1 MSTSAAEY
9 AQQVLALLRN
19 RGFSDYEIRKG
30 LLEMDKEAK
39 EAKND

>member
-1 MSTSAAEY
+1 MSEPTPAEY

-30 LLEMDKEAK
+30 LLEMEANQN
-39 EAKND
+39 E